1 MPRLIAQ
8 PVVIQAAG
16 NKPKVIRELVGRPSS
31 GAEHVS
37 VARMSSPAGWEEP
50 AQAPEFEEITIVLAG
65 TVRIDHDGG
74 HLLVGPG
81 QAAIT
86 FPGERV
92 RYSTPGAEGAEYLAI
107 CLPAFSPHLVH
118 RDDDGGDHR

>member
-1 MPRLIAQ
+1 MPRLIEQ

-16 NKPKVIRELVGRPSS
+16 NKPKIIRELIGRPST

-37 VARMSSPAGWEEP
+37 IARMSPPSGRVEP
-50 AQAPEFEEITIVLAG
+50 HQAPEFEEITVVLAG

-86 FPGERV
+86 YPGERV
-92 RYSTPGAEGAEYLAI
+92 QYSTPGEEGAEYLAI
-107 CLPAFSPHLVH
+107 CLPAFSP
-118 RDDDGGDHR
+118 G